1 MPELIDHI
9 EMNTVD
15 LSRIIGI
22 IIDNAIE
29 ASEEL
34 EDALIKLHSSMSK
47 RQSCLLL

>member
-34 EDALIKLHSSMSK
+34 EDALELHSSMSK